1 MNKEFLKWLSEMPT
15 HYKLVG
21 HKDNAIYNGQSQI
34 KLFIKK
40 EK

>member
-1 MNKEFLKWLSEMPT
+1 MNQEFLKWLSEMPT
-15 HYKLVG
+15 NYKLVG
-21 HKDNAIYNGQSQI
+21 NKEGMYHGQSQI

>member
-1 MNKEFLKWLSEMPT
+1 MNQDFLKWLSEMPT
-15 HYKLVG
+15 NYKLVG
-21 HKDNAIYNGQSQI
+21 NKEGFYNGQSQI

>member
-1 MNKEFLKWLSEMPT
+1 MNQEFLKWLSEMPIN
-15 HYKLVG
+15 YKLVG
-21 HKDNAIYNGQSQI
+21 HKDNAFYHGQSQI

>member
-1 MNKEFLKWLSEMPT
+1 MNQDFLKWLSQMPT
-15 HYKLVG
+15 NYRLVG
-21 HKDNAIYNGQSQI
+21 QKDAFYHGQSQI

>member
-1 MNKEFLKWLSEMPT
+1 MNQEFLKWLSEMPT
-15 HYKLVG
+15 NYKLVG